1 MIHSSPPEIA
11 LSEPPPVIDLDHL
24 HSFTDGDP
32 QLEGELLTLYLSTS
46 DIYLA
51 KMSAALAAGGAWAAT
66 AHALKG
72 ASANL
77 GARRV
82 VALALAAEQ
91 GPPNAAQ
98 LQELREAIGE
108 VRALARAMPGWA
120 AAQGGQDLDDR
131 V

>member
-1 MIHSSPPEIA
+1 
-11 LSEPPPVIDLDHL
+11 
-24 HSFTDGDP
+24 
-32 QLEGELLTLYLSTS
+32 
-46 DIYLA
+46 
-51 KMSAALAAGGAWAAT
+51 MSAALAAGGAWAAT

>member
-1 MIHSSPPEIA
+1 MIHVSPAETA
-11 LSEPPPVIDLDHL
+11 LSEPQPVIDLDHL

-32 QLEGELLTLYLSTS
+32 QLEGELLSLYLSTS

-51 KMSAALAAGGAWAAT
+51 KMSAALAAGDAWSAT

-82 VALALAAEQ
+82 TALALAAEQ

-108 VRALARAMPGWA
+108 VRALARTMPGWA
-120 AAQGGQDLDDR
+120 AAQGGQDVDDR